1 MLRFLSTMLIWLLL
15 SLPLRA
21 GSAQEA
27 WKLADALLWPDIIQM
42 LRQEGIS
49 SGLELPETMFPGRSA
64 SNWAQTVTEIYD
76 EKWMTETS
84 RSAFA
89 DALED
94 VDLAPALAFFQS
106 DLGRR
111 ITALELSARLAL
123 LDSGVEDASKERLEQ
138 MRADND
144 PRVGLLADF
153 IAANDLLESN
163 VVGALNS
170 NFAFYTGL
178 SDGGA
183 FPSPLSQDQM
193 LSEVWSQESTI
204 REDVEAWLFSFL
216 SLAYQ
221 PLSDADLQAYIDI
234 SKTPDGQA
242 LNNALF
248 VAFDGMF
255 EQISRALG
263 LAVAQV
269 MVAQDL

>member
-15 SLPLRA
+15 ALPLRA

-27 WKLADALLWPDIIQM
+27 WKLADALLWSDIIQM

-49 SGLELPETMFPGRSA
+49 TGLELPETMFPGRTA
-64 SNWAQTVTEIYD
+64 PNWKQTLTEIYD
-76 EKWMTETS
+76 EEWMTETS
-84 RSAFA
+84 RAAFA

-94 VDLAPALAFFQS
+94 VDLVPALAFFQS

-144 PRVGLLADF
+144 PRVGLLANF
-153 IAANDLLESN
+153 IAANDLLDSN

-204 REDVEAWLFSFL
+204 RDDVEEWLFSFL

-234 SKTPDGQA
+234 SKTPNGQA